1 MAVAGELCG
10 YDTPQP
16 VLIAQDTN
24 NILYPNELILKE
36 DYYNKIDLSSNESD
50 EDIIKS
56 IKSQFKT
63 FDNPSNITCGGY
75 YILPS
80 GEFLQA

>member
-1 MAVAGELCG
+1 MYMDIKSKRKKG
-10 YDTPQP
+10 
-16 VLIAQDTN
+16 
-24 NILYPNELILKE
+24 
-36 DYYNKIDLSSNESD
+36 KIFRSNHLFQVKRLSSDMIEQ
-50 EDIIKS
+50 IVWIKNKNYVI